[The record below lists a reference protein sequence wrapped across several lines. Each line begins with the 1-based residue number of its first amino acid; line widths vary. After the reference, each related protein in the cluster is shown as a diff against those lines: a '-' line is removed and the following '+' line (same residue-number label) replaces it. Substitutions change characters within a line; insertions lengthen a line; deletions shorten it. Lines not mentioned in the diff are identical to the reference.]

1 VFRSALPRILALIAG
16 LFALTVV
23 VSLTLGALAHSNL
36 LRALATGFYIVGVAI
51 LIGSFAFG
59 IRGPTRTDW
68 GEGEQHGAEAAS
80 AGMLFGS
87 FRIPRRGGVRRRRT
101 SEERA
106 DSKRNSVALFLLG
119 MAFLFIGIGFD
130 PARHL

>member
-23 VSLTLGALAHSNL
+23 LSLLLGALAGSNL

-51 LIGSFAFG
+51 LIGSFAMG
-59 IRGPTRTDW
+59 IRGPMRADW
-68 GEGEQHGAEAAS
+68 GEEAQR
-80 AGMLFGS
+80 GLIP
-87 FRIPRRGGVRRRRT
+87 IPRGIRRR
-101 SEERA
+101 SDEERS

-119 MAFLFIGIGFD
+119 LAFLLIGVGFD
-130 PARHL
+130 PARRLF